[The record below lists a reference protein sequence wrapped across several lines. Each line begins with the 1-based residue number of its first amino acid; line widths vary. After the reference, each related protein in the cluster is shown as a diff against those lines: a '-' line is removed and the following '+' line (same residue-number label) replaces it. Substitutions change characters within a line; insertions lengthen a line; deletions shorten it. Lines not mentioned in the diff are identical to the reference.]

1 MLHKLCNKN
10 EFDFLKRFEWRLMS
24 HMLTLKLF
32 GKYQNRQMLN
42 QIEETRRTLDDINSK
57 IHTLKCEFERLIAEG
72 V

>member
-1 MLHKLCNKN
+1 
-10 EFDFLKRFEWRLMS
+10 MS

-57 IHTLKCEFERLIAEG
+57 IHTLKCEFSKELSLRPIAI
-72 V
+72 VVSDRTTNKS